1 MEKTEAIFLR
11 VRDDSFSILRHV
23 YGENGKLLDVLPSPV
38 FGFWMAGDKI
48 THVVTLLGTAA
59 LTDVALWG
67 PEGCVHAEGRIY
79 PDCDTYTAWAKKNI
93 Q

>member
-1 MEKTEAIFLR
+1 MEQTDAIFLR
-11 VRDDSFSILRHV
+11 VRDDSYSILRHI

-38 FGFWMAGDKI
+38 FGFLMSGSTI
-48 THVVTLLGTAA
+48 THVVSLLGTASLA
-59 LTDVALWG
+59 DVVLWG

-79 PDCDTYTAWAKKNI
+79 PDCETYLTWARRNV